1 MGLLRL
7 ADRIPA
13 YRLYL
18 FSRLTRMTRFDA
30 EWRPVLSPVL
40 TAAGERA
47 GLILDLRSPEFQ
59 MIGMPTGLPNPN
71 VTLRVEQLGFGRRI
85 GDVVAKRLRGE
96 AARLVLEA
104 GEDPSKPDEHGTA
117 TFSLGATPAR

>member
-1 MGLLRL
+1 
-7 ADRIPA
+7 
-13 YRLYL
+13 
-18 FSRLTRMTRFDA
+18 
-30 EWRPVLSPVL
+30 
-40 TAAGERA
+40 
-47 GLILDLRSPEFQ
+47 